1 MTELKNVALISLYA
15 EFSPFFFFFFFSG
28 CATGPAGDLC
38 SLIMGFTSDLSS
50 ENTES

>member
-1 MTELKNVALISLYA
+1 MTELKNVVLISLYE
-15 EFSPFFFFFFFSG
+15 EFSLLFFFFFG